1 MTLKIKAEV
10 GWNRADPDEFCLKKC
25 PYFCKFKAMNETQTA
40 AQLLT
45 KRFPFKPTTGQ
56 TQFFEQIG
64 AFITHEEFER
74 YRDCFLLRGYA
85 GTGKTTLISTLIKVL
100 PRFGYK
106 SILLAP
112 TGRAAKVMSN
122 YAKKPAQTIHRKIY
136 RQVADPGSG
145 SLSFQRQKNYHEDT
159 LFIVDEASMISDEA
173 DFGGKGLLT
182 DLIDFIFENSG
193 NKLLLVGDT
202 AQLPPVGR
210 ELSPALDR
218 DFLAHSFDMTVFE
231 QELTEVMRQDEE
243 SGILYNATALRQL
256 LTEQA
261 PSGSGSDLFND
272 APTGSVTEA
281 APQIQFTTQPFKD
294 VFRMPQT
301 RLEDGIQYAYNKY
314 GRENTVI
321 ICRSNKSAV
330 QYNQFVRRMINQCEE
345 ELDAGDMLMIARNN
359 YTVLEEDSPA
369 GFLANGEFAEVMKI
383 RRQEELHGFR
393 FATVTL
399 RLVDYEE
406 QPEFDAKIML
416 DTLHSPVPS
425 LTSEQ
430 YKALYDSVMKDYFY
444 IKSKKERTEA
454 VRKDPYLNALQVKFA
469 YALTCHKAQGGQWST
484 IFIDQGF
491 LPDGQVNQEFVRWL
505 YTALTRATDEA
516 FLMNFNPQFFGK
528 SSESKDD

>member
-1 MTLKIKAEV
+1 
-10 GWNRADPDEFCLKKC
+10 
-25 PYFCKFKAMNETQTA
+25 MNETQTA
-40 AQLLT
+40 AQLLA
-45 KRFPFKPTTGQ
+45 KRFPYKPTTGQ
-56 TQFFEQIG
+56 LQFFEQIG
-64 AFITHEEFER
+64 AFITPEEVEH

-85 GTGKTTLISTLIKVL
+85 GTGKTTLVGTLIKVL

-112 TGRAAKVMSN
+112 TGRAAKVMAN

-145 SLSFQRQKNYHEDT
+145 TLSFQRQKNYHEDT

-182 DLIDFIFENSG
+182 DLIEYVFENAG

-218 DFLAHSFDMTVFE
+218 GFLASSFDMTVYE

-243 SGILYNATALRQL
+243 SGILYNATGLRMLLSDPEPTPKAIGFDALL
-256 LTEQA
+256 
-261 PSGSGSDLFND
+261 SDK
-272 APTGSVTEA
+272 PTTSPGEVPA
-281 APQIQFTTQPFKD
+281 IKLD
-294 VFRMPQT
+294 VRSFGDIYKMPLNK
-301 RLEDGIQYAYNKY
+301 LEDGIQYAYNKY

-321 ICRSNKSAV
+321 LCRSNKTAV
-330 QYNQFVRRMINQCEE
+330 QYNQFIRRMIDQAEN
-345 ELDAGDMLMIARNN
+345 ELDAGDMLMIVRNN
-359 YTVLEEDSPA
+359 YTTLGEDSPA
-369 GFLANGEFAEVMKI
+369 GFLANGEFAEVLRI
-383 RRQEELHGFR
+383 RNIEEVHGLR
-393 FATVTL
+393 FATVSL

-406 QPEFDAKIML
+406 QPDFEAKIML
-416 DTLHSPVPS
+416 DTLHSPTPALS
-425 LTSEQ
+425 SEQ
-430 YKALYDSVMKDYFY
+430 SKALYESVQKDYFY

-454 VRKDPYLNALQVKFA
+454 VRRDPYLNALQVKFA
-469 YALTCHKAQGGQWST
+469 YALTCHKAQGGQWSAV
-484 IFIDQGF
+484 FIDQGY

-516 FLMNFNPQFFGK
+516 FLMNFTPQFFG
-528 SSESKDD
+528 

>member
-1 MTLKIKAEV
+1 
-10 GWNRADPDEFCLKKC
+10 
-25 PYFCKFKAMNETQTA
+25 MNETQTA
-40 AQLLT
+40 AQLLA
-45 KRFPFKPTTGQ
+45 KRFPYKPTPGQ
-56 TQFFEQIG
+56 VAFFDQIG
-64 AFITHEEFER
+64 AFIVQEEVER

-85 GTGKTTLISTLIKVL
+85 GTGKTTLVGTLIKVL

-106 SILLAP
+106 SVLLAP

-145 SLSFQRQKNYHEDT
+145 TLAFERQKNYHEDT

-182 DLIDFIFENSG
+182 DLIDFVFENKG

-218 DFLAHSFDMTVFE
+218 GFLASSFDMTVFE

-243 SGILYNATALRQL
+243 SGILYNATGLRMLLDGVADPTPKAVGFDALL
-256 LTEQA
+256 
-261 PSGSGSDLFND
+261 ND
-272 APTGSVTEA
+272 NGPALMETPPDIRLNVKSFRD
-281 APQIQFTTQPFKD
+281 IFK
-294 VFRMPQT
+294 MPMT
-301 RLEDGIQYAYNKY
+301 KLEDGIQYAYNKY

-321 ICRSNKSAV
+321 LCRSNKTAV
-330 QYNQFVRRMINQCEE
+330 QYNQFIRRMIDQCEE

-369 GFLANGEFAEVMKI
+369 GFLANGEFAEVLKI
-383 RRQEELHGFR
+383 RHQEELHGFR

-406 QPEFDAKIML
+406 QPDFDAKIML
-416 DTLHSPVPS
+416 DTLHTPVPS
-425 LTSEQ
+425 LGADQ
-430 YKALYDSVMKDYFY
+430 YKALYESVAKDYFY
-444 IKSKKERTEA
+444 IKSKKERSEA
-454 VRKDPYLNALQVKFA
+454 IRRDPYLNALQVKFA
-469 YALTCHKAQGGQWST
+469 YALTCHKAQGGQWSAV
-484 IFIDQGF
+484 FIDQGF
-491 LPDGQVNQEFVRWL
+491 LPDGQVNNEFVRWL
-505 YTALTRATDEA
+505 YTAMTRATDEA
-516 FLMNFNPQFFGK
+516 FLMNFNPQFF
-528 SSESKDD
+528 S

>member
-1 MTLKIKAEV
+1 
-10 GWNRADPDEFCLKKC
+10 
-25 PYFCKFKAMNETQTA
+25 MNETQTA
-40 AQLLT
+40 AELLA
-45 KRFPFKPTTGQ
+45 KRFPFKPTPGQ
-56 TQFFEQIG
+56 TEFFEQIG
-64 AFITHEEFER
+64 QFITHDDLATAH
-74 YRDCFLLRGYA
+74 YRECFLLRGYA
-85 GTGKTTLISTLIKVL
+85 GTGKTTLISALIKVL
-100 PRFGYK
+100 PKFGLK
-106 SILLAP
+106 SLLLAP
-112 TGRAAKVMSN
+112 TGRAAKVMAN

-145 SLSFQRQKNYHEDT
+145 TLAFQRQKNYHENT

-182 DLIDFIFENSG
+182 DLIDFVYENDG

-210 ELSPALDR
+210 DLSPALDQG
-218 DFLAHSFDMTVFE
+218 FLTASFDMTVYE

-243 SGILYNATALRQL
+243 SGILFNATALRQL
-256 LTEQA
+256 LTGKA
-261 PSGSGSDLFND
+261 D
-272 APTGSVTEA
+272 TGSET
-281 APQIQFTTQPFKD
+281 APDVKFQLKPYTD
-294 VFRMPQT
+294 VFKMPQT

-321 ICRSNKSAV
+321 LCRSNKSAV
-330 QYNQFVRRMINQCEE
+330 QYNQFIRRMIDQRED
-345 ELDAGDMLMIARNN
+345 ELDAGDLLMMTRNN

-399 RLVDYEE
+399 RLVDYDE
-406 QPEFDAKIML
+406 QPEFEAKIML
-416 DTLHSPVPS
+416 DTLHSPTPS
-425 LTSEQ
+425 LSSEQ
-430 YKALYDSVMKDYFY
+430 YRALYDSVVKDYFY
-444 IKSKKERTEA
+444 IKSKKERNEA

-469 YALTCHKAQGGQWST
+469 YALTCHKAQGGQWSAV
-484 IFIDQGF
+484 FIDQGF

-516 FLMNFNPQFFGK
+516 FLMNFNAGFF
-528 SSESKDD
+528 S

>member
-1 MTLKIKAEV
+1 
-10 GWNRADPDEFCLKKC
+10 
-25 PYFCKFKAMNETQTA
+25 MNETQTA
-40 AQLLT
+40 AQLLA
-45 KRFPFKPTTGQ
+45 KRFPYKPTSGQ
-56 TQFFEQIG
+56 LQFFDQIG
-64 AFITHEEFER
+64 HFIAQEEFER

-85 GTGKTTLISTLIKVL
+85 GTGKTTLVGTLIKVL

-112 TGRAAKVMSN
+112 TGRAAKVMAN

-145 SLSFQRQKNYHEDT
+145 TLAFDRQKNYHEDT

-182 DLIDFIFENSG
+182 DLIDYVFENKG

-218 DFLAHSFDMTVFE
+218 GFLASSFDMTVFE

-243 SGILYNATALRQL
+243 SGILYNATGLRMLLDGTETATPKAVGFDALL
-256 LTEQA
+256 NDGSQA
-261 PSGSGSDLFND
+261 TD
-272 APTGSVTEA
+272 ASLPDIRLNVKSFRD
-281 APQIQFTTQPFKD
+281 IFK
-294 VFRMPQT
+294 MPMT
-301 RLEDGIQYAYNKY
+301 KLEDGIQYAYNKY

-321 ICRSNKSAV
+321 LCRSNKTAV
-330 QYNQFVRRMINQCEE
+330 QYNQFVRRMIDQCEE

-369 GFLANGEFAEVMKI
+369 GFLANGEFAEVLKI
-383 RRQEELHGFR
+383 RQKEELHGFR

-406 QPEFDAKIML
+406 QPDFDAKIML
-416 DTLHSPVPS
+416 DTLHTPVPS
-425 LTSEQ
+425 LSSEQ
-430 YKALYDSVMKDYFY
+430 YKTLYENVAKDYFY
-444 IKSKKERTEA
+444 IKSKKERSEA
-454 VRKDPYLNALQVKFA
+454 IRRDPYLNALQVKFA
-469 YALTCHKAQGGQWST
+469 YALTCHKAQGGQWNAV
-484 IFIDQGF
+484 FIDQGF
-491 LPDGQVNQEFVRWL
+491 LPDGQVNNEFVRWL
-505 YTALTRATDEA
+505 YTAMTRATDEA
-516 FLMNFNPQFFGK
+516 FLMNFNPQFF
-528 SSESKDD
+528 S